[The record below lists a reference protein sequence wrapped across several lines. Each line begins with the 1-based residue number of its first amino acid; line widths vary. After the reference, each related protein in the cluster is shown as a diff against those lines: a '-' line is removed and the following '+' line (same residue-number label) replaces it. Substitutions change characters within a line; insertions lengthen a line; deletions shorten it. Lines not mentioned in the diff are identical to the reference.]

1 MKVDIIHHREDIPLD
16 DLRVV
21 YDHWHEKLGGRF
33 APAWQDVD
41 MVCFPPR
48 VIPMCLVIDIW
59 DQPRDFVF
67 RFWGTGFTDMHGAD
81 FTARSLDDLP
91 TPGAISVLRE
101 QYNELIVRRRPLTH
115 VVRVTANNDVSYTNT
130 AIRLPLSSDGE
141 NIDKILVAVSSH
153 RNGILIATPEARAAE
168 MESLN

>member
-48 VIPMCLVIDIW
+48 VIPMCLVID
-59 DQPRDFVF
+59 
-67 RFWGTGFTDMHGAD
+67 
-81 FTARSLDDLP
+81 
-91 TPGAISVLRE
+91 
-101 QYNELIVRRRPLTH
+101 
-115 VVRVTANNDVSYTNT
+115 
-130 AIRLPLSSDGE
+130 
-141 NIDKILVAVSSH
+141 
-153 RNGILIATPEARAAE
+153 
-168 MESLN
+168 

>member
-48 VIPMCLVIDIW
+48 VIPMCLVIDIR
-59 DQPRDFVF
+59 DQPRDLFF
-67 RFWGTGFTDMHGAD
+67 GFGV
-81 FTARSLDDLP
+81 RILP
-91 TPGAISVLRE
+91 LGHWMTC
-101 QYNELIVRRRPLTH
+101 RRPAQF
-115 VVRVTANNDVSYTNT
+115 RCCGNNIMN
-130 AIRLPLSSDGE
+130 
-141 NIDKILVAVSSH
+141 
-153 RNGILIATPEARAAE
+153 
-168 MESLN
+168 

>member
-1 MKVDIIHHREDIPLD
+1 
-16 DLRVV
+16 
-21 YDHWHEKLGGRF
+21 
-33 APAWQDVD
+33 
-41 MVCFPPR
+41 
-48 VIPMCLVIDIW
+48 
-59 DQPRDFVF
+59 
-67 RFWGTGFTDMHGAD
+67 
-81 FTARSLDDLP
+81 LDDLP

-101 QYNELIVRRRPLTH
+101 QYNELIVRRRPLIH

-141 NIDKILVAVSSH
+141 TIDKILVAVSSH